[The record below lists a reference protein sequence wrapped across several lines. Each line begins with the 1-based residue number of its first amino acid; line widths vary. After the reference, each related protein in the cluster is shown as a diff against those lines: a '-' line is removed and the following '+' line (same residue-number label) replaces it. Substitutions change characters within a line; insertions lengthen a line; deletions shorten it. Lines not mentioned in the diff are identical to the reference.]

1 MRKPNKKRSASVKA
15 KLRANVAFRMNILF
29 FSIFLLFT
37 ILILRLGY
45 LHIVEGEEYKRAL
58 ERTEEVPVNSSVPR
72 GRIYDS
78 VGRILV
84 DNEPKNAITYTK
96 MQTTK
101 SSEMMDIAEKL
112 AKLIDK
118 SIDDI
123 TLRDQQDFW
132 IMKNTEDAYKKVS
145 KKEQAKINANVDL
158 TTSQKQQQI
167 DKLVRDRITP
177 EELNSFSDE
186 ELEVL
191 AIFREMSSGYALS
204 PQIIKS
210 DTVSPE
216 EFARVSE
223 RLGDLKGVNTTTD

>member
-1 MRKPNKKRSASVKA
+1 VRKPNKKRSASVKA

-45 LHIVEGEEYKRAL
+45 LQIVEGEDYKRAL

-78 VGRILV
+78 EGRILV

-101 SSEMMDIAEKL
+101 SSEMLDIAKKI

-118 SIDDI
+118 SIEDI

-132 IMKNTEDAYKKVS
+132 ILNNTEDAYKKVS
-145 KKEQAKINANVDL
+145 KKEQDEILSNEDL
-158 TTSQKQQQI
+158 STSQQQKKL

-177 EELNSFSDE
+177 KELNSFSDE

-191 AIFREMSSGYALS
+191 AIFH
-204 PQIIKS
+204 
-210 DTVSPE
+210 
-216 EFARVSE
+216 
-223 RLGDLKGVNTTTD
+223 

>member
-45 LHIVEGEEYKRAL
+45 LQIVEGEEYKRAL

-101 SSEMMDIAEKL
+101 SSEMMEIAEKL
-112 AKLIDK
+112 ATLIDK

-132 IMKNTEDAYKKVS
+132 IMNNTEDAYKKVS
-145 KKEQAKINANVDL
+145 KKEQDAINKNVDL

-223 RLGDLKGVNTTTD
+223 RLGDLK